1 MIAES
6 EDLHLDAMRSAKTDL
21 DAIVEHGLERRASGD
36 IEGLSTGSKLAFAGL
51 AGGAL
56 LAATSSPA
64 YAAEMVDIQSMQT
77 AASLENL
84 AVITYET
91 ALTLP
96 YIKDGNAVVKA
107 FAETT
112 MKQHKEHGEAFN
124 ARVKELGG
132 KEQNDPNPKYTPV
145 VTGMIPALKKGG
157 PLDVVKLAVLLED
170 IATSTYVANIQAVKD
185 PMVRLL
191 FGTIAGV
198 ESQHL
203 ATLQAVQALLE
214 NDLASQIKLPPD
226 AAKLPEATAML
237 AIPETFKK
245 TDKASPAAE
254 GAVA

>member
-1 MIAES
+1 MIAQS
-6 EDLHLDAMRSAKTDL
+6 EDLHLDAMRGAKDSFDEL
-21 DAIVEHGLERRASGD
+21 VEVGQERRSSGD
-36 IEGLSTGSKLAFAGL
+36 VDGLSTGKLAVAGL
-51 AGGAL
+51 AGAGL
-56 LAATSSPA
+56 FAAMASPA
-64 YAAEMVDIQSMQT
+64 FAAGEMIDIQSLQT

-84 AVITYET
+84 AVVTYQT

-96 YIKDGNAVVKA
+96 YIKDGNKVVKA

-124 ARVKELGG
+124 SRVKELGG
-132 KEQNDPNPKYTPV
+132 KEQKDPNPKYTPV
-145 VTGMIPALKKGG
+145 VLGMVPALKKGG
-157 PLDVVKLAVLLED
+157 PVDVVKLAVLLED

-185 PMVRLL
+185 PQVRLL

-203 ATLQAVQALLE
+203 ATLLAVQALLE
-214 NDLASQIKLPPD
+214 NKLADQIKLPPD
-226 AAKLPEATAML
+226 AGKLPEGTAML